1 MKPFWER
8 GARGWPECSQRC
20 RGCPFLALSG
30 FRMIHSMAKPL
41 KVFPNPDLEIC
52 PTQQLTKTQ
61 LKDHSINLPS
71 LCSSLFP
78 SRVFASCWFGIK
90 TSQGQKDKG
99 LFTWSSYCVQG
110 WSHTLVCGLPEES
123 NFFRPPLPICT
134 HNELSSRHSY
144 YLAISCAR
152 AGSVVIKSVGLGIYY

>member
-1 MKPFWER
+1 MKPFWEW

-90 TSQGQKDKG
+90 TSRGQKDKVSLPG
-99 LFTWSSYCVQG
+99 LVTAY
-110 WSHTLVCGLPEES
+110 
-123 NFFRPPLPICT
+123 R
-134 HNELSSRHSY
+134 
-144 YLAISCAR
+144 
-152 AGSVVIKSVGLGIYY
+152 VGLTRLSVDFLRRATSSGLLSPSAHTMSSLQGTVIIWQSHVPEWGV

>member
-61 LKDHSINLPS
+61 LKDLSINLPS

-90 TSQGQKDKG
+90 TSRGQKDKG

-110 WSHTLVCGLPEES
+110 WFHTLVCGLLRRATSSGLLSPSAHTMSSLQGTVIIWQSHVPEW
-123 NFFRPPLPICT
+123 
-134 HNELSSRHSY
+134 
-144 YLAISCAR
+144 
-152 AGSVVIKSVGLGIYY
+152 GV